1 MKRATTTTT
10 TTSASKKSS
19 SSIGGGGGGG
29 ITTTTKRRGGS
40 TKGIP
45 LFAYL
50 AILPLLGVI
59 FMIFDIIS
67 SHSSSPTSPDS
78 SSSSS
83 LRTPKQTNSKQK
95 EVVPNTSTHGKVP
108 NGVHEDSNSPPQTT
122 IFVKSTGMTLPSA
135 TTLLTKSPPY
145 NDDDIIYLSGSKDTM
160 ISFSPNT
167 VVTAYY
173 RIPSKFKP
181 SKYSGWMK
189 NMLSLQD
196 PMIIFTS
203 QDLIS
208 TIEELRN
215 HATNRTVIIPLE
227 LNDLPIAT
235 LYNTEFWKQQLERDP
250 EKRIHQS
257 YELFWIWLSKTWWV
271 NEAIRLNVYNSDLFM
286 WSDIGCF
293 RNSQYNDKTMIIHR
307 NQIPKTEMIQMAH
320 HVPNPPTDVIYYND
334 KYSKV
339 NKPHFYHSGSQ
350 MAAYKD
356 TWIQFHELFLIII
369 DEFLIRNM
377 IIVEDQAILQSVC
390 LKTPTIC
397 AYVPFDQVKPND
409 NHYFGLRYVVHVG
422 GKKYNLWRQSVDAS
436 KVAAEKQVEYDIKNK
451 LL

>member
-1 MKRATTTTT
+1 MKRATTT
-10 TTSASKKSS
+10 TTSASKKSPS
-19 SSIGGGGGGG
+19 TGGG
-29 ITTTTKRRGGS
+29 ITTTTKRRGGGS
-40 TKGIP
+40 SSKGIP

-50 AILPLLGVI
+50 AILPLMGVI
-59 FMIFDIIS
+59 FMIYDIIS
-67 SHSSSPTSPDS
+67 SSHASHPTTP
-78 SSSSS
+78 SSS
-83 LRTPKQTNSKQK
+83 LSQAKPKVSENEKLNLRKVSNNPQK
-95 EVVPNTSTHGKVP
+95 
-108 NGVHEDSNSPPQTT
+108 TT
-122 IFVKSTGMTLPSA
+122 IHVKSSGATLPSA
-135 TTLLTKSPPY
+135 KTLLTKSPPY
-145 NDDDIIYLSGSKDTM
+145 NDEDIIYLSGSKDTM

-208 TIEELRN
+208 TIEELRS

-227 LNDLPIAT
+227 LNNLPIAT
-235 LYNTEFWKQQLERDP
+235 LYTTEFWKQQLERDP

-293 RNSQYNDKTMIIHR
+293 RNSQYNDKTMILHR
-307 NQIPKTEMIQMAH
+307 NQIPQTEMIQMAH
-320 HVPNPPTDVIYYND
+320 HVPNPPADVIYYND

-356 TWIQFHELFLIII
+356 TWITFHELFLNIV
-369 DEFLIRNM
+369 DEFLKRNM
-377 IIVEDQAILQSVC
+377 IIVEDQALLESVC
-390 LKTPTIC
+390 LSTPTIC

-422 GKKYNLWRQSVDAS
+422 GKYNLWRQSVDAS

-451 LL
+451 LT